1 MPPSRWDSWR
11 AWLLRQGLVRA
22 NVMLILTALAGS
34 LAITATVL
42 GLSGAGSLALGLGIA
57 TTCVLILTPGVG
69 YVVLKLVYE
78 LEASRQRISHLA
90 TMDELTACFNRRH
103 FLDLAGREWHR
114 SRRHGLALSLILLD
128 ADNFKAVNDTHGH
141 QCGDMLL
148 REISLACSTSLRA
161 SDVLAR
167 FGGEELIVLLPQT
180 DLAGALTMAERM
192 RAKVAALR
200 VAWQGHLLEPTISLG
215 VAEMRSDTATIDAL
229 IHQADVALYDA
240 KRAGRNRVGPG
251 PGPAPAPQPG
261 WRTVN

>member
-1 MPPSRWDSWR
+1 MPPSRWDTWR
-11 AWLLRQGLVRA
+11 AWVLRQGLVRA
-22 NVMLILTALAGS
+22 NVMLILSALAGS
-34 LAITATVL
+34 LGITAVVL
-42 GLSGAGSLALGLGIA
+42 GLTGAGSMVLGLGIA
-57 TTCVLILTPGVG
+57 TTCVLVLTPGVG

-90 TMDELTACFNRRH
+90 TMDELTDCFNRRH

-148 REISLACSTSLRA
+148 REISLACRVSLRA

-180 DLAGALTMAERM
+180 DLAGALAMAERM

-215 VAEMRSDTATIDAL
+215 VAELRSDTATIDAL

-251 PGPAPAPQPG
+251 PAPAPAPQPG
-261 WRTVN
+261 WGTVN